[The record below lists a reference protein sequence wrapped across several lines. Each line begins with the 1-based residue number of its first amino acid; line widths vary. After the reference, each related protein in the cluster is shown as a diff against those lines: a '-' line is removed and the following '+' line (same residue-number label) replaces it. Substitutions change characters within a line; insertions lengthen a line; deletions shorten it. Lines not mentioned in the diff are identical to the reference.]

1 MRRPPNDITE
11 RWSAWLIADLIVGW
25 TLGYACA
32 TAAWDV
38 AVLALVLLVICV
50 VFTFQ
55 EHHREVHDAVQRAL
69 RPWRRASERKQRRET
84 TWT

>member
-1 MRRPPNDITE
+1 MMRPPHDITE
-11 RWSAWLIADLIVGW
+11 RWSAWLATVVIVGW

-38 AVLALVLLVICV
+38 VVLSLVLLVICV

-55 EHHREVHDAVQRAL
+55 EHRRELHDAIARAQ
-69 RPWRRASERKQRRET
+69 RPWRRSRC
-84 TWT
+84 